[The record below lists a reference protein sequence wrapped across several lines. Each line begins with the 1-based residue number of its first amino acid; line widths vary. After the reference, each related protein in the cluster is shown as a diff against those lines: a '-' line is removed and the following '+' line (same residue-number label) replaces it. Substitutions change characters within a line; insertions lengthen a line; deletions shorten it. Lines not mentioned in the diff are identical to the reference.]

1 MAKASAG
8 AIVLLFHRDLRLV
21 DHTGLR
27 TAVALSRTHEA
38 RILPLFVFTREQVSA
53 ENKLRS
59 MNSIQFMLKS
69 LEELEDA
76 VRIDGGRMLFA
87 YGSTDKVLQNLH
99 SRLPGGIKAVVETR
113 DYTPYAK
120 EREAKVA
127 AIAATLGAE
136 HHLVEDSYL
145 LPPGSVKTG
154 AGNTFQKFT
163 PFYET
168 VRRKAIPKPQ
178 SKPPVRWFGGGLKGM
193 SGGRRSGATRRS
205 SRGVTFPGEV
215 SLALMTRRLVPH
227 PNPHIAVQGGR
238 KEGLRLIKAIPRN
251 YAEIHDVPA
260 ERTSML
266 SAHNHYGTV
275 SIREVYHA
283 GKAIGGP
290 NGTAFVRQLW
300 WRDFFIGIINDF
312 EQLYDTHPYEFQKNP
327 PRPLSASQKEDFE
340 NWCKG
345 TTGVPMVDAGMR
357 QLLNTGYM
365 HNRVRLA
372 VASWLVKDKHVH
384 WRLGE
389 RFFAQHLVDY
399 DFSQNACNWM
409 WIASVLPFGMP
420 PFRRIDAY
428 RTAERFNADG
438 VYVKRWLN

>member
-1 MAKASAG
+1 
-8 AIVLLFHRDLRLV
+8 
-21 DHTGLR
+21 
-27 TAVALSRTHEA
+27 
-38 RILPLFVFTREQVSA
+38 
-53 ENKLRS
+53 

-87 YGSTDKVLQNLH
+87 YGSTDKVLQRLH
-99 SRLPGGIKAVVETR
+99 SRLPGGIKAIVETR

-127 AIAATLGAE
+127 AIAAELGAE
-136 HHLVEDSYL
+136 HHLAEDIYL

-168 VRRKAIPKPQ
+168 VRRKAIPKPLP
-178 SKPPVRWFGGGLKGM
+178 KPPVRWYRSGGEGGLKGGRRMSASFTFSSIRANRRELKGM

-251 YAEIHDVPA
+251 YTAIHDVPA

-290 NGTAFVRQLW
+290 SGTAFVRQLY
-300 WRDFFIGIINDF
+300 WREFYSHIMADF
-312 EQLYDTHPYEFQKNP
+312 ETLYKTHPYEFQKEP
-327 PRPLSASQKEDFE
+327 PRPLSAQQREDLK
-340 NWCKG
+340 NWCLG
-345 TTGVPMVDAGMR
+345 TTGVPLVDAGIKE
-357 QLLNTGYM
+357 LLTTGYM

-372 VASWLVKDKHVH
+372 VASWLIKDRKVH

-399 DFSQNACNWM
+399 DATQNMMNWI
-409 WIASVLPFGMP
+409 WVASVLPFASA
-420 PFRRIDAY
+420 PFRKVDPY

>member
-1 MAKASAG
+1 MAV
-8 AIVLLFHRDLRLV
+8 VLLFHRDLRLV

-27 TAVALSRTHEA
+27 TAAALSRTHDA
-38 RILPLFVFTREQVSA
+38 RVLPLFVFTPEQVSA

-76 VRIDGGRMLFA
+76 VRGDGGRMLFA
-87 YGSTDKVLQNLH
+87 YGQTDRVLQNLH
-99 SRLPGGIKAVVETR
+99 RRLEGGIKAVVETR

-127 AIAATLGAE
+127 AVVAGLGAE

-168 VRRKAIPKPQ
+168 VRRKAVPRPLP
-178 SKPPVRWFGGGLKGM
+178 KPPVRWFGGLKGGDRGLKGQ
-193 SGGRRSGATRRS
+193 RRSGATRRA
-205 SRGVTFPGEV
+205 SRGLAFPGEV

-238 KEGLRLIKAIPRN
+238 KEGLRLMHAIPRN

-260 ERTSML
+260 ERTSIL

-275 SIREVYHA
+275 SIREVYHKGNA
-283 GKAIGGP
+283 LGL
-290 NGTAFVRQLW
+290 TAFVRQLW
-300 WRDFFIGIINDF
+300 WRDFYGHIMADF
-312 EQLYDTHPYEFQKNP
+312 ETLYKTHPYQFQKEP
-327 PRPLSASQKEDFE
+327 PRPLSPRQKEDLK
-340 NWCKG
+340 NWCLG
-345 TTGVPMVDAGMR
+345 TTGVPLVDAGIKE
-357 QLLNTGYM
+357 LLTTGYM

-372 VASWLVKDKHVH
+372 VASWLVKDRKVH

-399 DFSQNACNWM
+399 DATQNMMNWI
-409 WIASVLPFGMP
+409 WVASVLPFASA
-420 PFRRIDAY
+420 PFRKVDPY
-428 RTAERFNADG
+428 RTAERFNAQG
-438 VYVKRWLN
+438 TYVKRWLD